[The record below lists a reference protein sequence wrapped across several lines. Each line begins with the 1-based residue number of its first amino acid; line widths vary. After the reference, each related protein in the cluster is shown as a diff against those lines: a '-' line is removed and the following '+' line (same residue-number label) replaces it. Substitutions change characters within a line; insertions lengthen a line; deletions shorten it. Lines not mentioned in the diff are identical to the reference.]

1 MMQSLK
7 ISFPTPEHKIPL
19 PTMLTSPY
27 IDNIQQSNYQLFMC
41 VFNFVA
47 CVRMCLIL
55 LLILRKSL
63 HQRALQNPRDTWRE
77 WSNMVDGMVIQ
88 KYITHPHCIY
98 ITEICVDLDLSKMLC
113 YSRCILFSPQ
123 TYVFGMMLVQFL

>member
-1 MMQSLK
+1 MIQSLK
-7 ISFPTPEHKIPL
+7 ISFPTLEHKIPL

-41 VFNFVA
+41 IFIFVA

-88 KYITHPHCIY
+88 KYITLPHCIY
-98 ITEICVDLDLSKMLC
+98 IRGMCYKVDVSC
-113 YSRCILFSPQ
+113 FSPDLCFWIDVS
-123 TYVFGMMLVQFL
+123 TVFIANIWQY